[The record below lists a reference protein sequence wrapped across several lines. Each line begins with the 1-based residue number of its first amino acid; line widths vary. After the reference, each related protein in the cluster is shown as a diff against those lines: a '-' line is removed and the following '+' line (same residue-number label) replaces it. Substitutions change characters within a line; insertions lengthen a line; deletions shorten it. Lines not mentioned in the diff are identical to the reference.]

1 MNILPVYMLPIG
13 SGSTPRD
20 VARALDA
27 PSARHGFSAGD
38 DRRLGPLH
46 VCNHSQPRSIDA
58 IEHDFVQALLEPPT
72 H

>member
-46 VCNHSQPRSIDA
+46 VGNHSQPRSIDA
-58 IEHDFVQALLEPPT
+58 IEHDFVQALLEPST
-72 H
+72 R